1 MVFVQCPVVAQLL
14 QDEQA
19 FANLDSE
26 SLFRYFEESATL
38 LQPGGRDPSSD
49 GHGMRLT
56 SGRRHSAHSKRASS
70 KNAWVPSKNYASEQK
85 RRKKLNSSLLELR
98 SLVPKITKVCSP
110 GGGGAFFVGFFVRT

>member
-1 MVFVQCPVVAQLL
+1 MVLVQSPVVAQLL

-26 SLFRYFEESATL
+26 SLHFSSFEKPASL
-38 LQPGGRDPSSD
+38 LQPGGRDDPGNSD
-49 GHGMRLT
+49 GHGMRI

-70 KNAWVPSKNYASEQK
+70 ENAPGVPSKNYASEQK

-98 SLVPKITKVCSP
+98 SLVPKITKVCS
-110 GGGGAFFVGFFVRT
+110 

>member
-1 MVFVQCPVVAQLL
+1 MVFVQGPVVAQLL

-26 SLFRYFEESATL
+26 SLFSYVEKPATL

-49 GHGMRLT
+49 GHGMST
-56 SGRRHSAHSKRASS
+56 SGRRHSAHSKPASS

-98 SLVPKITKVCSP
+98 SLVPKITKVCL
-110 GGGGAFFVGFFVRT
+110 